1 MFAKAFFLLC
11 GMTMLAFPFLGGAYI
26 IAQMWPAAVPSVVEL
41 RNDAL
46 VPLTKILPADP
57 AQARSSDGVAF
68 YSASFQALN
77 AGEIARVRVSAAA
90 SASEPNVAVVAVFL
104 AGEAAPIKIV
114 SKPVS
119 GNKREWL
126 ELSAD
131 VPAYG
136 IGQMSF
142 EFRIGPAEP
151 GTIVFNGPDGA
162 SERAVTII
170 RITE

>member
-1 MFAKAFFLLC
+1 MFAKVFFLLC
-11 GMTMLAFPFLGGAYI
+11 GMTMLAFPFVGGAYI
-26 IAQMWPAAVPSVVEL
+26 IAQMWPAAIPSAVEL
-41 RNDAL
+41 RNDAV
-46 VPLTKILPADP
+46 VPLTKVLPPDP
-57 AQARSSDGVAF
+57 AQARISDGVAF
-68 YSASFQALN
+68 YSATFQALN
-77 AGEIARVRVSAAA
+77 GGGVARVRVSAEV

-104 AGEAAPIKIV
+104 AGETAPIKVV
-114 SKPVS
+114 SKPVF
-119 GNKREWL
+119 GNKRERI

-151 GTIVFNGPDGA
+151 GTIVFNGPEGA